1 MIDAVMSGSRV
12 VLRAGALVPWLV
24 LTAVVCAA
32 VVLMDLASAFF
43 ASAAFV
49 WLGPLLPIAGLG
61 LSYVP
66 SVNAD
71 YQLVVASPYSTLRLL
86 LLRAAVFLALAAPV
100 LLFCG
105 HRLEGWQFGA
115 RVLAQAAAV
124 VAVALAQTT
133 LMAPT
138 LSAAVVS
145 FAWMSLVQVFLISG
159 RVADITSSHAVALA
173 VCTAVAALFVLVVR
187 RRALST
193 DWRYS

>member
-1 MIDAVMSGSRV
+1 MTDALTRGSHV

-32 VVLMDLASAFF
+32 VVLVDLASPFY
-43 ASAAFV
+43 ASTALV
-49 WLGPLLPIAGLG
+49 LLGPLLPIAGLG

-71 YQLVVASPYSTLRLL
+71 YQLVLASPYSTLRLL
-86 LLRAAVFLALAAPV
+86 LLRAAVFLARAAPV

-105 HRLEGWQFGA
+105 HRLEGVQFGT
-115 RVLAQAAAV
+115 RVLAHAAAID
-124 VAVALAQTT
+124 AVGLAQST

-138 LSAAVVS
+138 LSAAVAS
-145 FAWMSLVQVFLISG
+145 LAWMSLVQVFLMAG
-159 RVADITSSHAVALA
+159 RLADLTSSSAVALA

>member
-1 MIDAVMSGSRV
+1 MTDALISGSRV

-24 LTAVVCAA
+24 LTAVVCAG
-32 VVLMDLASAFF
+32 VVLVDLLSAFF

-49 WLGPLLPIAGLG
+49 LLGPLLPVAGLG

-100 LLFCG
+100 ILFCG
-105 HRLEGWQFGA
+105 HRLEGVRFGA
-115 RVLAQAAAV
+115 RVLALAAAV
-124 VAVALAQTT
+124 VAVGLAQST

-145 FAWMSLVQVFLISG
+145 FGWMSLVQVFMMVGDL
-159 RVADITSSHAVALA
+159 ADITSSRAVALA
-173 VCTAVAALFVLVVR
+173 VCTVAAALFVLVVR

>member
-1 MIDAVMSGSRV
+1 MIDALVRGSRV

-24 LTAVVCAA
+24 LTAVVCAG
-32 VVLMDLASAFF
+32 VVLVDLVSAFF
-43 ASAAFV
+43 ASAALV
-49 WLGPLLPIAGLG
+49 LLGPLLPIAGLG

-66 SVNAD
+66 SMNVD

-105 HRLEGWQFGA
+105 HRLEGVQFGA
-115 RVLAQAAAV
+115 RVLAHAAAV
-124 VAVALAQTT
+124 VAVALAQST

-145 FAWMSLVQVFLISG
+145 FAWMSLVHVVLMAG
-159 RVADITSSHAVALA
+159 GLVDITSSPAVALA
-173 VCTAVAALFVLVVR
+173 VCTAAAALFVLVVR

>member
-1 MIDAVMSGSRV
+1 V
-12 VLRAGALVPWLV
+12 
-24 LTAVVCAA
+24 
-32 VVLMDLASAFF
+32 DLLSAFF

-49 WLGPLLPIAGLG
+49 LLGPLLPVAGLG

-100 LLFCG
+100 ILFCG
-105 HRLEGWQFGA
+105 HRLEGVRFGA
-115 RVLAQAAAV
+115 RVLALAAAV
-124 VAVALAQTT
+124 VAVGLAQST

-145 FAWMSLVQVFLISG
+145 FGWMSLVQVFMMVGDL
-159 RVADITSSHAVALA
+159 ADITSSRAVALA
-173 VCTAVAALFVLVVR
+173 VCTVVAALFVLVVR

>member
-1 MIDAVMSGSRV
+1 MTDALMSRSRV

-24 LTAVVCAA
+24 LTAVVCAG
-32 VVLMDLASAFF
+32 VVLVDLVSAFF

-105 HRLEGWQFGA
+105 HRLEGVSFGA
-115 RVLAQAAAV
+115 RVLSHAAAL
-124 VAVALAQTT
+124 VAVALAQST

-145 FAWMSLVQVFLISG
+145 FAWMSLVQVFMTAGGL
-159 RVADITSSHAVALA
+159 ADITSSPAVALA

>member
-1 MIDAVMSGSRV
+1 MTDALISGSRV

-24 LTAVVCAA
+24 LTAVVCAG
-32 VVLMDLASAFF
+32 VVLVDLVSAFF

-49 WLGPLLPIAGLG
+49 LLGPLLPIAGLG

-66 SVNAD
+66 SVNVD

-105 HRLEGWQFGA
+105 HRLEGVQFGA

-124 VAVALAQTT
+124 VAVGLAQST

-145 FAWMSLVQVFLISG
+145 FAWMSLVQVFLIVRG
-159 RVADITSSHAVALA
+159 LADITSSHAVALA
-173 VCTAVAALFVLVVR
+173 VCTVVAALLVLVAR

>member
-1 MIDAVMSGSRV
+1 MTDALVSGSRV

-24 LTAVVCAA
+24 FTAVVCAG
-32 VVLMDLASAFF
+32 VVLVDLVSAFF

-49 WLGPLLPIAGLG
+49 LLGPLLPIAGLG

-105 HRLEGWQFGA
+105 HRLEGVQFGA

-133 LMAPT
+133 LMPPT

-145 FAWMSLVQVFLISG
+145 FAWMSLVQVVLISG
-159 RVADITSSHAVALA
+159 RLANITSSHAVALA

>member
-1 MIDAVMSGSRV
+1 MTDALMSGSRV

-32 VVLMDLASAFF
+32 VVVVDLVSAFF

-49 WLGPLLPIAGLG
+49 LLGPLLPIAGLG

-105 HRLEGWQFGA
+105 HRLEGVQFGA
-115 RVLAQAAAV
+115 RVLAHAAAV
-124 VAVALAQTT
+124 VAVGLAQST

-145 FAWMSLVQVFLISG
+145 FAWMSLVQVLLISG
-159 RVADITSSHAVALA
+159 GLADITSSPAVALA
-173 VCTAVAALFVLVVR
+173 VCTAVAALFVLVGR
-187 RRALST
+187 RRAVST